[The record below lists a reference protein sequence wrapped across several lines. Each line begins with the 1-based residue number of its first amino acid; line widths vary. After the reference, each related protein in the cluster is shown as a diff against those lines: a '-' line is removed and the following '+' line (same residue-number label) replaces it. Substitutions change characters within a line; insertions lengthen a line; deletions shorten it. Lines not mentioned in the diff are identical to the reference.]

1 MTCTLLTYWLK
12 LANPDA
18 KASLLGVRVKLSQ
31 VEMLLHH
38 MQRLNLIPLEGR
50 AFFWQQ
56 VTTAGAWPLDDGHSS
71 IDADEMLLRW
81 MKTWGQWDVTADA
94 VLRALP
100 SSDKRPST
108 TTCADG
114 QSYSKR
120 EAGKLP
126 ENAIMS
132 FSHRPRTAM

>member
-1 MTCTLLTYWLK
+1 METLVCLFCEGHWGKRHK
-12 LANPDA
+12 LFG
-18 KASLLGVRVKLSQ
+18 KARTPKHA
-31 VEMLLHH
+31 E
-38 MQRLNLIPLEGR
+38 
-50 AFFWQQ
+50 AA
-56 VTTAGAWPLDDGHSS
+56 TTAGAWPLDDGHSS